1 MFYPHGA
8 GRFHTGVKPWRVLI
22 RVLAAVFLLGVA
34 ACGAPGIP
42 GGAGSDADGDVS
54 GTDMHT
60 ISSPYLSRVTFPTTP
75 VAGWHAPALSMRA
88 SGAPGSNPIARA
100 PLYVERGVA
109 VLDSDGDGVVAYD
122 TGTGTEMWRDDELGC
137 FPDFA
142 HSGQLVCRSAGTGLR
157 LIDAVTGSGEELLGN
172 PVATSAIRKLVGGF
186 VYRGAVYLHGY
197 PDGGDGYLLARRDIS
212 GTDWSTKTIAASQ
225 TCPILGDP
233 APSATFNGSIGLDTG
248 SAGTFVFDPDTLEIL
263 TTGATFS
270 AVPGPEGPLFS
281 QPCTNPAPGASGG
294 PAGRGTLTAMNGTII
309 GDYESVILPSWQVST
324 TPRGVAI
331 AGGDL
336 VDLDNGDVIVD
347 LILWAATSFSSVR
360 SLVVVGDTAV
370 FTASGGRI
378 GIDMATGDVLWSGPV
393 EDPGEPVGTDG
404 QRLFTTTG
412 QAVDLATGDVVW
424 TLSVTGAGG
433 GVATAPDGLI
443 VSDRAGVNF
452 YRATGGPVTLLPGQ
466 GNITVA
472 GAGGDAGAGESDTAT
487 GSSVAVS
494 TDVPDVL
501 TACGKVPELKAETL
515 SLDGGIL
522 TADMFVKPTC
532 PEGDLLDGSG
542 FAIRLLT
549 DGGTTVASGVFDLS
563 ASPVAVPASGRTV
576 RFVFPEGSYW
586 IAPGSLA
593 GDRAAATGE
602 VSGTMRLSAGT
613 LIVECERGEGGRS
626 GKTRLAEVDLSRS
639 AEAGVARDN
648 GLEAAEATTNA
659 RDALEEIRR
668 RDRPIV
674 AAELAG
680 LWQPQLASMRP
691 GTGGMDYASILQ
703 THLEFRDRYP
713 TSRLVW
719 SGDWR
724 NYDRKDWWVTLAGV
738 GFTTAEG
745 ALQWCRDEGFGHDDC
760 YARLVSNDVG
770 PEGTTRYQ

>member
-1 MFYPHGA
+1 M
-8 GRFHTGVKPWRVLI
+8 KPWNVILRT
-22 RVLAAVFLLGVA
+22 LAAVFLLGVV
-34 ACGAPGIP
+34 ACRVPGFSGGTGAD
-42 GGAGSDADGDVS
+42 SDGDIS
-54 GTDMHT
+54 GTDTHT

-75 VAGWHAPALSMRA
+75 VAEWHAPSLSMRA

-142 HSGQLVCRSAGTGLR
+142 HSGQLVCRSAGTGAR
-157 LIDAVTGSGEELLGN
+157 LIDAVTGGGEELVGN
-172 PVATSAIRKLVGGF
+172 PVATGIMRRLVGGF

-197 PDGGDGYLLARRDIS
+197 PDGGDGYLLARRDIK
-212 GTDWSTKTIAASQ
+212 GTDWSIKTIATSQ
-225 TCPILGDP
+225 MCPILGDP
-233 APSATFNGSIGLDTG
+233 VPSATFNGSIGLDTG

-263 TTGATFS
+263 TMGATFS
-270 AVPGPEGPLFS
+270 AVPGPDGPLFS

-294 PAGRGTLTAMNGTII
+294 PAGGGTLTAMNGTII

-324 TPRGVAI
+324 TPRGIAI

-378 GIDMATGDVLWSGPV
+378 GIDIATGDVLWSGPV

-452 YRATGGPVTLLPGQ
+452 YRATGDLVTSLPGQ
-466 GNITVA
+466 ENITVA
-472 GAGGDAGAGESDTAT
+472 GAGDSDT
-487 GSSVAVS
+487 GSSVDVS
-494 TDVPDVL
+494 RSDPHAL
-501 TACGKVPELKAETL
+501 TACGRVPELRADVL
-515 SLDGGIL
+515 SLDSGIL
-522 TADMFVKPTC
+522 SADMFVKPAC
-532 PEGDLLDGSG
+532 PEGDVLHGRDFVLRLRTQSG
-542 FAIRLLT
+542 I
-549 DGGTTVASGVFDLS
+549 TVASGVFDLS
-563 ASPVAVPASGRTV
+563 ASPIVIPPGGRTV
-576 RFVFPEGSYW
+576 TFSFPEGSYW

-593 GDRAAATGE
+593 GDKAASPGT
-602 VSGTMRLSAGT
+602 VSGTLELSGG
-613 LIVECERGEGGRS
+613 LLLVECERGEKQGRDDGEWS
-626 GKTRLAEVDLSRS
+626 GDSRIDDEPAVEIARS
-639 AEAGVARDN
+639 SGLGPEEASSTACG
-648 GLEAAEATTNA
+648 
-659 RDALEEIRR
+659 ALEEIRR

-674 AAELAG
+674 ADELAG
-680 LWQPQLASMRP
+680 LWQPQLASMQP
-691 GTGGMDYASILQ
+691 GTGGHDCDSILR
-703 THLEFRDRYP
+703 THLKFRDRYP

-724 NYDRKDWWVTLAGV
+724 NYDRKEWWVTLSGV
-738 GFTTAEG
+738 GFPTADG
-745 ALQWCRDEGFGHDDC
+745 ALQWCRNEGWGPNDC